1 MTARRAQALRH
12 GAGAALWQRALGDL
26 APAADGAG
34 ARDSLVCAV
43 AMALGD
49 LLVRRGDDAVA
60 AAALLVTL
68 DPRWAGWIC
77 GTAHASRPLRVVAA
91 AGYLFFRASS
101 SLCSCLGVRAPS
113 R

>member
-49 LLVRRGDDAVA
+49 LPVRRGDDAVA
-60 AAALLVTL
+60 AAALLVAL
-68 DPRWAGWIC
+68 DPRWGR
-77 GTAHASRPLRVVAA
+77 G
-91 AGYLFFRASS
+91 GYLGRRTRRGPCAWWRRRGTSFLA
-101 SLCSCLGVRAPS
+101 
-113 R
+113 